1 MELKMEVDVD
11 EKEEKKSPS
20 RTVTPLE
27 KHMKYF
33 GGNQPEGISYTSIS
47 QQNER
52 LGDSWLAARSNAA
65 IVSAAGGM
73 KVSGCPFSIFK
84 AKHAVGVLNHPQ
96 STRIYNLDGTINEER
111 WSELLDYAEENEET
125 NKLVITEASF
135 YQFLDACRQQET
147 RSDTFGIG
155 LKASNGEWS
164 AFFDKFADTNAEGVR
179 FVSIERL
186 RKFYEDSH
194 EVGEEVENRVS
205 KTM

>member
-1 MELKMEVDVD
+1 MELKMEVDV
-11 EKEEKKSPS
+11 KEKKETTSPS

-27 KHMKYF
+27 KHIKYF

-52 LGDSWLAARSNAA
+52 LGDGWLAARSNAA
-65 IVSAAGGM
+65 IVMAAAGS
-73 KVSGCPFSIFK
+73 KISGCPFSMFK
-84 AKHAVGVLNHPQ
+84 AKQAVGVLNHPQ

-111 WSELLDYAEENEET
+111 WMELLDYAEENEET
-125 NKLVITEASF
+125 KELLITEDNF
-135 YQFLDACRQQET
+135 YQFLDACRKKET
-147 RSDTFGIG
+147 RPDTFGIA

-164 AFFDKFADTNAEGVR
+164 AFFDKFADTNTEGKR
-179 FVSIERL
+179 FVSIARL

-194 EVGEEVENRVS
+194 EVGEEVENRFG